1 MRWAGVLAAVC
12 WIVFSITLIIFMI
25 AGDGG
30 YLAGEML
37 KYAPPE
43 ISRLPAEEYP
53 GVGNMT
59 AGYLTGR
66 TERFQYEYIDVSG
79 NTVACFHDYEEA
91 HMADC
96 RDLIRLDRTV
106 MLVSG
111 GALLVLI
118 CAGWRSFAALR
129 MTKKALRMTSEEPG
143 MTNGKSESAE
153 EVRELARGL
162 LWGLRAVI
170 AAAVILAVWAVADF
184 NGFFITFHRVAFTN
198 DGWLLNP
205 GTDMLIRL
213 MPEAFFISLG
223 IRGAV
228 WALIAA
234 AALRI
239 VLKISGLRSADSG
252 Q

>member
-1 MRWAGVLAAVC
+1 MESMRNEVGKFHLVKISGMVAAVC
-12 WIVFSITLIIFMI
+12 WMIFSITLIIRLT

-30 YLAGEML
+30 YLAYRML
-37 KYAPPE
+37 EFAPPE
-43 ISRLPAEEYP
+43 VSLLPEAEYP
-53 GVGNMT
+53 GVGDMT
-59 AGYLTGR
+59 AGYLTGK
-66 TERFQYEYIDVSG
+66 TERFQYEYTDTSG
-79 NTVACFHDYEEA
+79 KTVTCFHDYEEA

-96 RDLIRLDRTV
+96 RNLIRLDRTV
-106 MLVSG
+106 MLLSG
-111 GALLVLI
+111 GVFLI
-118 CAGWRSFAALR
+118 LAGVCLMRRRHTGDFR
-129 MTKKALRMTSEEPG
+129 
-143 MTNGKSESAE
+143 
-153 EVRELARGL
+153 RGL
-162 LWGLRAVI
+162 LWGLRVFA
-170 AAAVILAVWAVADF
+170 AAAVILAVWAVTDF
-184 NGFFITFHRVAFTN
+184 DGFFITFHRVAFTN

-239 VLKISGLRSADSG
+239 VLKISGQRSADSG